1 MSSQGSTSVWLSSL
15 YFAKGM
21 PRVVVFVIVLLLF
34 KQMGLS
40 GPQALC
46 GVSLFYLPWTLKVW
60 WKPRISAKHFR
71 LLILTTQ
78 FLLALT
84 FALLAFLLTSLWLT
98 VGLLVLL
105 SWLTAVHNVAAG
117 GFTRLYPLSY
127 HHSVVQELFRKF
139 GLIISQGVL
148 LVLAGNLQVFFRHD
162 IFYSWRV
169 LFYFLSGIYLLLFFW
184 HVWKLPRRRRA
195 SGNASP
201 SPLVSIQGGHVAFFL
216 LAYAFAQGMT
226 GKASILFLIDT
237 FRRGG
242 VGLSP
247 QEFGFVMGIVGIVG
261 LTVGGLLGT
270 KAIRR
275 FGLSGSLWPMA
286 MSMTVPCI
294 VYVVLSFW
302 QPRELIL
309 IGSCVLLEQ
318 FTYGFG
324 FAAYLSV
331 LRQVAPREQGKSL
344 MALSFLLSCLVSA
357 PLLSLLDYNAFFVL
371 TLLLSALTPCAAL
384 VISKAPIEKKE
395 E

>member
-98 VGLLVLL
+98 VGLLALL

-261 LTVGGLLGT
+261 LTVGGLIGT

-384 VISKAPIEKKE
+384 VISKATIKKKE

>member
-40 GPQALC
+40 GTQALC

-184 HVWKLPRRRRA
+184 HVWKLPRRRMA

-324 FAAYLSV
+324 FTAYLSV

-384 VISKAPIEKKE
+384 VISKATIKKKE

>member
-1 MSSQGSTSVWLSSL
+1 M
-15 YFAKGM
+15 
-21 PRVVVFVIVLLLF
+21 
-34 KQMGLS
+34 
-40 GPQALC
+40 
-46 GVSLFYLPWTLKVW
+46 
-60 WKPRISAKHFR
+60 
-71 LLILTTQ
+71 
-78 FLLALT
+78 
-84 FALLAFLLTSLWLT
+84 
-98 VGLLVLL
+98 
-105 SWLTAVHNVAAG
+105 
-117 GFTRLYPLSY
+117 
-127 HHSVVQELFRKF
+127 
-139 GLIISQGVL
+139 
-148 LVLAGNLQVFFRHD
+148 
-162 IFYSWRV
+162 
-169 LFYFLSGIYLLLFFW
+169 
-184 HVWKLPRRRRA
+184 A

-384 VISKAPIEKKE
+384 VISKATIKKKE

>member
-60 WKPRISAKHFR
+60 WKPRISTKHFR

-184 HVWKLPRRRRA
+184 HVWKLPRRRMA

-384 VISKAPIEKKE
+384 VISKATIKKKE

>member
-1 MSSQGSTSVWLSSL
+1 
-15 YFAKGM
+15 M

-40 GPQALC
+40 GTQALC
-46 GVSLFYLPWTLKVW
+46 GVSLFYLPWVLKVW
-60 WKPRISAKHFR
+60 WKPRIASKYYR

-98 VGLLVLL
+98 ISLLVLL
-105 SWLTAVHNVAAG
+105 SWLTAIHNVAADN
-117 GFTRLYPLSY
+117 FARLCPLSY

-139 GLIISQGVL
+139 GLIVSQGVL

-184 HVWKLPRRRRA
+184 HVWKLPRRLRP
-195 SGNASP
+195 SDNTIT
-201 SPLVSIQGGHVAFFL
+201 SPLTSIQGGYVTFFL

-237 FRRGG
+237 YSRGG

-261 LTVGGLLGT
+261 LTIGGLLGT
-270 KAIRR
+270 KAITR
-275 FGLSGSLWPMA
+275 FGLSSCLWPMVL
-286 MSMTVPCI
+286 SMMVPCI
-294 VYVVLSFW
+294 VYVALSYW
-302 QPRELIL
+302 QPRELIH
-309 IGSCVLLEQ
+309 IGSGVLLEQ
-318 FTYGFG
+318 LSYGFG
-324 FAAYLSV
+324 FAAYLSI
-331 LRQVAPREQGKSL
+331 LKQVTRREQGKSL

-371 TLLLSALTPCAAL
+371 TLVLSALTPCAAFL
-384 VISKAPIEKKE
+384 ISKVPIEK
-395 E
+395 

>member
-15 YFAKGM
+15 SFAKGM

-331 LRQVAPREQGKSL
+331 LRQVAPREQGNSL

-384 VISKAPIEKKE
+384 VISKATIKKKDE
-395 E
+395 